1 MTSLTKIY
9 FKSFCEN
16 FKYKNESSVN
26 IYSTNKTKC
35 CNGNSFAEKSKDAV
49 ESDNGDIVNNS
60 KQASKLINVYLI
72 LAQGQ
77 GGQFLHI
84 ATAARQHVYSSLQ
97 PPLFST
103 QQIIMKY
110 QSVLK
115 IKI

>member
-16 FKYKNESSVN
+16 FRYENESSVN

-35 CNGNSFAEKSKDAV
+35 CNGNSFAEKSIDAV
-49 ESDNGDIVNNS
+49 ESDNCVIVNNS

-77 GGQFLHI
+77 DGQSLHI
-84 ATAARQHVYSSLQ
+84 APAATKHVYSSLQ
-97 PPLFST
+97 PPSFFCTTNNNEIS
-103 QQIIMKY
+103 I
-110 QSVLK
+110 S
-115 IKI
+115 IKN